1 MNENVKPIKVI
12 KHSLGT
18 GTQISLEIPS
28 LCPWCHVSFNP
39 NINVK
44 DHFAEGPIDTF
55 ILRYHCTY
63 CTKESIAVIASET
76 GKIRRQQMLYPE
88 QKGTEFGELLAKLS
102 PRFISLYNSAERS
115 ELRGDLDLAGMGYRA
130 ALEVLLKDSALDTTE
145 DSASKIAKMN
155 LGQAIKQYYGE
166 NPFGMVPADVVRLTA
181 NDFVHWD
188 RPDDFSPR
196 QALDEMKSYL
206 DIFINIVKMQQM
218 VKHPPVERYK
228 K

>member
-1 MNENVKPIKVI
+1 MNENVKPIKFI
-12 KHSLGT
+12 TQPLSGM
-18 GTQISLEIPS
+18 QISFEIPS

-39 NINVK
+39 TIDVK
-44 DHFAEGPIDTF
+44 DHFSEGPIDTF
-55 ILRYHCTY
+55 VLHYHCTY
-63 CTKESIAVIASET
+63 CSKESIAVIASKTNET
-76 GKIRRQQMLYPE
+76 RRQQMLYQE
-88 QKGTEFGELLAKLS
+88 QKGTKFDELLAKLS

-145 DSASKIAKMN
+145 GSASKIAKMN
-155 LGQAIKQYYGE
+155 LSQAIKQYYGE

-188 RPDDFSPR
+188 RPEDFSPR

-206 DIFINIVKMQQM
+206 DIFINIVKTQQM